1 MAVFGS
7 SIKSLDE
14 KRRNSHAGI
23 FTPRDFIIA
32 DAKDAD
38 MAFGVMAPATHIGH
52 TFGES
57 GPGVYK
63 TRQEFLEDMRI
74 LLGQG
79 VLDIMLTSASNG
91 EQLSKNPAILN
102 KITLAVRGN
111 DASDI
116 WNPRGG
122 NYPKTRSR
130 PFQSINLKAIKKFS
144 DLVLYSVTF
153 NNDLESD
160 LLTLET
166 YKKFRIEAADL
177 GIRHFLEVFNP
188 NAPVG
193 IKSSDIASFVNDHII
208 RTLAGITIA
217 ERPIFLKVAYNGQK
231 ALQELVEADSSLVV
245 GILGGS
251 EGTTR
256 DTFALLH
263 RAESAGARVALFGR
277 KIQRAESQVDIVRL
291 MRPVLEGNLT
301 PLEAVGEYHQ
311 SLEKLKIVPHRSLK
325 EDSKITDAVLSAE

>member
-1 MAVFGS
+1 MSVIGS
-7 SIKSLDE
+7 TNKSLDE
-14 KRRNSHAGI
+14 KLGNIHVGKFTSH
-23 FTPRDFIIA
+23 DFIIA

-38 MAFGVMAPATHIGH
+38 MAFVVMAPATHLGH

-57 GPGVYK
+57 GPGIYK

-74 LLGQG
+74 LLRQG

-91 EQLSKNPAILN
+91 EQLSKNPATFD

-122 NYPKTRSR
+122 NYPKVRSR
-130 PFQSINLKAIKKFS
+130 PFQSVNLKVIKGFC

-160 LLTLET
+160 LLTLEE
-166 YKKFRIEAADL
+166 YKKFRIEAAEL

-193 IKSSDIASFVNDHII
+193 IKSSDIASFVSDHII
-208 RTLAGITIA
+208 RTLAGVTEA
-217 ERPIFLKVAYNGQK
+217 ERPIFLKVVYNGRE
-231 ALQELVEADSSLVV
+231 ALQELVQSDSSLVI

-256 DTFALLH
+256 DTFELLH

-301 PLEAVGEYHQ
+301 PLDAVSEYHQ
-311 SLEKLKIVPHRSLK
+311 SLEKLKIVPYRPLK
-325 EDSKITDAVLSAE
+325 DDRKITDAVLSAE